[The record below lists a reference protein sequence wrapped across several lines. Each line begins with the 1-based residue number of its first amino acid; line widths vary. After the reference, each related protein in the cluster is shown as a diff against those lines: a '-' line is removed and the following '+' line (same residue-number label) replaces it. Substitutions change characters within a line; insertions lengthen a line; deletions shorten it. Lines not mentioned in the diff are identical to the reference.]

1 MILVRVII
9 REMKKYLS
17 FPCKYQRWYPTSR
30 LALGQL
36 HAYVWQNPFM
46 VKDVQTVHWKCYVH
60 FLSCKKKKENTIFEL
75 QRLYKSKNIVWRL
88 QGIIIWEEVLFDY
101 KFVIRIFWCKINNTC
116 ILKRHYVYVNIMSC
130 NYKSYNGCH

>member
-9 REMKKYLS
+9 REMRKCLS
-17 FPCKYQRWYPTSR
+17 FPCKYQRWYPASR

-60 FLSCKKKKENTIFEL
+60 FLSCKKKKETTIFEL
-75 QRLYKSKNIVWRL
+75 QRYIEVNTYYKDCKVYFIWL
-88 QGIIIWEEVLFDY
+88 Q
-101 KFVIRIFWCKINNTC
+101 IFYIPTFRCKINNDC